1 MKNYLKSGD
10 WRIGEIKIVEGQ
22 KGSVVGGR
30 RAAMGVGGD
39 GGRRQAQRKGER
51 RGPNVEKEAGGGGA
65 GQEQ

>member
-1 MKNYLKSGD
+1 LKNYLKSGD

-30 RAAMGVGGD
+30 RAGGN